1 MANMPKRFKSKD
13 NPYTIYFNNVKNVYF
28 VSFRDGNNKFNEVEV
43 SKEVFDVFNESELSD
58 ISQMHKDRKHKDY
71 RSFDDSEFMEDILYS
86 KTKEKYN
93 ILEDDIIQQIENE
106 ELHNLILQLPNI
118 QKRRIIKY
126 FFQDMTLQEIA
137 NSEHCSFQAIDYS
150 IDQAIMNLKKKLKN

>member
-13 NPYTIYFNNVKNVYF
+13 NPYTIYFNNVENVYF

-93 ILEDDIIQQIENE
+93 LLEDDIIQQMENE
-106 ELHNLILQLPNI
+106 ELHNLILQLPDI
-118 QKRRIIKY
+118 QKRRIVKY
-126 FFQDMTLQEIA
+126 YFQNMTYEAIAKQESCTKRA
-137 NSEHCSFQAIDYS
+137 VKFS
-150 IDQAIMNLKKKLKN
+150 IDTALKKLFEKIQN